1 MYLLRWVDRAGAVVI
16 LRATVVGPNDELDG
30 VDQALAERAGDFGEV
45 INFER
50 VDARTMSDAVALVV
64 EREHARKG
72 YL

>member
-1 MYLLRWVDRAGAVVI
+1 MFLLRWVERAGAVVI

-30 VDQALAERAGDFGEV
+30 VDQALVDRAGTFDEV

-50 VDARTMSDAVALVV
+50 VDARTMPDAIALVV